1 MTFIE
6 MLQQGGY
13 ILPQYSSGQQTYSAP
28 AAGMQTL
35 QTMMQVD
42 QGAQNRYLQGEQLNL
57 YKSQNTQNIINS
69 TIQNQL
75 NRKTQ
80 ERLQKQ
86 MNLSNQKLE
95 FDMQKAILKDID
107 EEREKLNSSFLL
119 RDRLQI
125 EKELT
130 DQGLDEAGIIAGMK
144 GDLSFD
150 NYSKFQLKR
159 ESIIAKQKNGFTNMH
174 TYNQASKLVEKTDA
188 ELKRAYE
195 LMKVGALNYNAFE
208 KYLQN
213 SKEAATEL
221 IKFENGDVQNID
233 FKDSKW
239 SGIIGATDF
248 LDEIALKDKIDMQA
262 SVNKQKLQNEML
274 ETDVLNN
281 KLKLEQKLQPFE
293 VFTKMT
299 DAYQKFG
306 ETSNV
311 YSTLATHFPG
321 VDFNNPDA
329 FMQAFQAAPVVV
341 QDSMREALKK
351 DVAKEDNIKT
361 IENLLVEAVK
371 SGDQSRIDQATKLF
385 QMSKQTSHSVTSD
398 IDGNPVVKEGSL
410 NVYPEKG
417 IKKTTS
423 GNLKELHVT
432 LPGINPNIQ
441 VETTGT
447 TNKGKAK
454 IVTPGGK
461 TYYQDVYIDEE
472 GNHFLK
478 ITSSDVMA
486 ALMGKA
492 DGMIWDD
499 TGMGSW
505 IGINELKDYDDIK
518 AGDAYI
524 GNHGGKYNEEMK
536 AILIPTTPYGDAQ
549 INTNTS
555 TGTSNKAAALPD

>member
-1 MTFIE
+1 

-57 YKSQNTQNIINS
+57 QRSQNTQNIIDS
-69 TIQNQL
+69 TIKNEIS
-75 NRKTQ
+75 RKTQ

-86 MNLSNQKLE
+86 MDLSNQKLE

-107 EEREKLNSSFLL
+107 EERAKLNTSFLL
-119 RDRLQI
+119 RDRLLI
-125 EKELT
+125 EKELA
-130 DQGLDEAGIIAGMK
+130 DQGLDEAGILEGMK

-159 ESIIAKQKNGFTNMH
+159 QSILAKQKNGFTNMQ
-174 TYNQASKLVEKTDA
+174 TYNQASKLLEKTDA
-188 ELKRAYE
+188 ELKRAQE
-195 LMKVGALNYNAFE
+195 LMKIGALKPEALNQ
-208 KYLQN
+208 YLQD
-213 SKEAATEL
+213 SKEAAAEL
-221 IKFENGDVQNID
+221 IKFQNGDVQNID

-239 SGIIGATDF
+239 SGITGAGDF
-248 LDEIALKDKIDMQA
+248 LDETQVTFQVEMNNKL
-262 SVNKQKLQNEML
+262 SKQKLQNELL
-274 ETDVLNN
+274 ETDALTN
-281 KLKLEQKLQPFE
+281 KLKLDQKLQPFE
-293 VFTKMT
+293 VFAKMT

-329 FMQAFQAAPVVV
+329 FMKAFQAAPLVV

-351 DVAKEDNIKT
+351 DVAKEDNVKT
-361 IENLLVEAVK
+361 IENLLVDAIK
-371 SGDQSRIDQATKLF
+371 SGDQARINQAMELYK
-385 QMSKQTSHSVTSD
+385 MSKQTSHTVQSD

-417 IKKTTS
+417 VKKTTS
-423 GNLKELHVT
+423 GNLKEIHIN

-441 VETTGT
+441 IETTGT

-454 IVTPGGK
+454 IITSGGK
-461 TYYQDVYIDEE
+461 TYYQDVHIDEE

-478 ITSSDVMA
+478 ITSPDVMA
-486 ALMGKA
+486 ALIGKA

-505 IGINELKDYDDIK
+505 IGINELKDYDNIE

-524 GNHGGKYNEEMK
+524 GNHGGVYNEEMK
-536 AILIPTTPYGDAQ
+536 AILIPASPYGDTQ
-549 INTNTS
+549 INTNTNTS
-555 TGTSNKAAALPD
+555 SSNKADALPD

>member
-1 MTFIE
+1 

-13 ILPQYSSGQQTYSAP
+13 ILPQYSSGQQTYQAP
-28 AAGMQTL
+28 AAGMQAL
-35 QTMMQVD
+35 QTMMQID
-42 QGAQNRYLQGEQLNL
+42 QQGQQRYIQGEQLNL
-57 YKSQNTQNIINS
+57 QRSQNTQNIINS
-69 TIQNQL
+69 TIQNEMS
-75 NRKTQ
+75 RKTN

-86 MNLSNQKLE
+86 MDLSNQKLE

-107 EEREKLNSSFLL
+107 EERAKLNTSFLL
-119 RDRLQI
+119 RDRLLI
-125 EKELT
+125 EKELA
-130 DQGLDEAGIIAGMK
+130 DQGLDEAGILEGMK

-159 ESIIAKQKNGFTNMH
+159 QSILAKQKNGFTNMQ
-174 TYNQASKLVEKTDA
+174 TYNQASKLLEKTDA
-188 ELKRAYE
+188 ELKRAQE
-195 LMKVGALNYNAFE
+195 LMKIGALKPEAFNQ
-208 KYLQN
+208 YLQD
-213 SKEAATEL
+213 SKEAAAEL
-221 IKFENGDVQNID
+221 IKFQNGDVQNID

-239 SGIIGATDF
+239 SGITGAGDF
-248 LDEIALKDKIDMQA
+248 LDETQVIFQVEMNNKL
-262 SVNKQKLQNEML
+262 SKQKLQNEML
-274 ETDVLNN
+274 ETNALTT
-281 KLKLEQKLQPFE
+281 KLKLDEKLQPFE

-329 FMQAFQAAPVVV
+329 FMKAFQAAPVVV

-351 DVAKEDNIKT
+351 DVAKEDNVKT

-371 SGDQSRIDQATKLF
+371 SGDQVRIDQATKLY
-385 QMSKQTSHSVTSD
+385 QMSKQTAHTVHSD

-417 IKKTTS
+417 VKKTQSGDIKEINIVLPGLNSKIEVETS
-423 GNLKELHVT
+423 GSKA
-432 LPGINPNIQ
+432 
-441 VETTGT
+441 
-447 TNKGKAK
+447 GKAK
-454 IVTPGGK
+454 VVTPNK
-461 TYYQDVYIDEE
+461 TYYQDVYTDET
-472 GNHFLK
+472 GKHFLK
-478 ITSSDVMA
+478 VTSPDVMA
-486 ALMGKA
+486 AIIGKA

-505 IGINELKDYDDIK
+505 IGINELKDYDNVE

-524 GNHGGKYNEEMK
+524 GNYGGFYDEKMK